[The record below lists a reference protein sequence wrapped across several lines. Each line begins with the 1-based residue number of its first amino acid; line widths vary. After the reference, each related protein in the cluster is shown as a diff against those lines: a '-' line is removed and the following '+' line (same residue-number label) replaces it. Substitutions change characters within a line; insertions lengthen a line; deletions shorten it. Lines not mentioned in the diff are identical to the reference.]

1 MTTQGGGHALRA
13 ISPDASPEE
22 VAAILAA
29 ITACTASGVEE
40 TGEEPEHLD
49 EWVRGA
55 RLVSRRVGRMR
66 GPWRFSGRVARRT
79 RP

>member
-1 MTTQGGGHALRA
+1 MSAQPVLRA

-22 VAAILAA
+22 VAAIVAA
-29 ITACTASGVEE
+29 VTECSAGGPEAAAD
-40 TGEEPEHLD
+40 EHLD

-55 RLVSRRVGRMR
+55 RLVSRRVGRVR

>member
-1 MTTQGGGHALRA
+1 MRPPLRV

-22 VAAILAA
+22 VAAIVAA
-29 ITACTASGVEE
+29 VTSCT
-40 TGEEPEHLD
+40 TGGPSIDDEVKLD
-49 EWVRGA
+49 EWVSRS
-55 RLVSRRVGRMR
+55 RLVSRRVGRVR

>member
-1 MTTQGGGHALRA
+1 MTTRGGGPTLRA
-13 ISPDASPEE
+13 ISPDASDEE
-22 VAAILAA
+22 VAAIVAA
-29 ITACTASGVEE
+29 VAVFSTTDAA
-40 TGEEPEHLD
+40 PEAEAHLD

-55 RLVSRRVGRMR
+55 RLVSRRVGRVR

>member
-1 MTTQGGGHALRA
+1 MPSQPRLRS
-13 ISPDASPEE
+13 ISPDASEEE

-29 ITACTASGVEE
+29 ITAYSGGAAEE
-40 TGEEPEHLD
+40 PEPEHLD

-55 RLVSRRVGRMR
+55 RLISRRVGRVR

>member
-1 MTTQGGGHALRA
+1 VSPVLRV

-22 VAAILAA
+22 VAAIIAA
-29 ITACTASGVEE
+29 VTVCTAGGAEE
-40 TGEEPEHLD
+40 TGEPHLD

>member
-1 MTTQGGGHALRA
+1 MVTTQDEEGPALRA

-22 VAAILAA
+22 VAAIVAA
-29 ITACTASGVEE
+29 VAALTAVGPPVDAEA
-40 TGEEPEHLD
+40 HLD
-49 EWVRGA
+49 EWVSRS
-55 RLVSRRVGRMR
+55 RLVSRRVGRAR

>member
-1 MTTQGGGHALRA
+1 MTKQGRQPVLRV
-13 ISPDASPEE
+13 ITPDASEEE
-22 VAAILAA
+22 VAAIVAA
-29 ITACTASGVEE
+29 VTACTATAPPTEE
-40 TGEEPEHLD
+40 VDHLD

-55 RLVSRRVGRMR
+55 RLVSRRVGRVR

>member
-1 MTTQGGGHALRA
+1 MSTSHESPTLRV
-13 ISPDASPEE
+13 ITPDATPDE
-22 VAAILAA
+22 VAAIVAA
-29 ITACTASGVEE
+29 VTACSVGGVA
-40 TGEEPEHLD
+40 TEPEPHLD

-55 RLVSRRVGRMR
+55 RLVSRRVGRVR

>member
-1 MTTQGGGHALRA
+1 MTERGSGPRLRA
-13 ISPDASPEE
+13 ITPDATPEE

-29 ITACTASGVEE
+29 VTVSTAG
-40 TGEEPEHLD
+40 GPPMDHEPHLD

-55 RLVSRRVGRMR
+55 RLVSRRVGRVR